1 VAKSY
6 VISGKNLKYKIMSR
20 IGKLPV
26 IVPKNVNVELTGQN
40 LKVKGPHGELIH
52 TIPNEIEVSIAENT
66 IRVNKKQETRIARQK
81 YGLTRALI
89 NNMVIGVSEKF
100 ERRLQ
105 MIGVGYRSQVSGKNL
120 TLNVGFSHPVV
131 FEAPKDI
138 EIQVE
143 ANTNIIISGPNKE
156 TVGLLA
162 SQIRAVRPPE
172 PYKGK
177 GIRYLD
183 EYVIRKAGKSG
194 K

>member
-1 VAKSY
+1 
-6 VISGKNLKYKIMSR
+6 MSR

-26 IVPKNVNVELTGQN
+26 NVPKNVNVELTGQEI
-40 LKVKGPHGELIH
+40 KVKGPHGELLH
-52 TIPNEIEVSIAENT
+52 TIPSEIEVSLNEDQIV
-66 IRVNKKQETRIARQK
+66 VNKKIETRIARQK

-89 NNMVIGVSEKF
+89 NDMVIGVSEKF

-105 MIGVGYRSQVSGKNL
+105 MIGVGYRSAVSGNSL

-138 EIQVE
+138 EIKVE
-143 ANTNIIISGPNKE
+143 ANTNIIISGPDKE
-156 TVGLLA
+156 KVGLLA

-183 EYVIRKAGKSG
+183 EYVLRKAGKSG

>member
-1 VAKSY
+1 
-6 VISGKNLKYKIMSR
+6 MSR

-26 IVPKNVNVELTGQN
+26 NVPKNVNVELTGQEI
-40 LKVKGPHGELIH
+40 KVKGPHGELLH
-52 TIPNEIEVSIAENT
+52 TIPSEIEVSVNEDQIV
-66 IRVNKKQETRIARQK
+66 VNKKIETRIARQK

-105 MIGVGYRSQVSGKNL
+105 MIGVGYRSAVSGNSL

-138 EIQVE
+138 EIKVE
-143 ANTNIIISGPNKE
+143 ANTNIIISGPDKE
-156 TVGLLA
+156 KVGLLA

-183 EYVIRKAGKSG
+183 EYVLRKAGKYG

>member
-1 VAKSY
+1 
-6 VISGKNLKYKIMSR
+6 MSR

-26 IVPKNVNVELTGQN
+26 NVPKNVNVELTGQEI
-40 LKVKGPHGELIH
+40 KVKGPHGELLH
-52 TIPNEIEVSIAENT
+52 TIPSEIEVSLNEDKVI
-66 IRVNKKQETRIARQK
+66 VNKRIESRIARQK

-105 MIGVGYRSQVSGKNL
+105 MIGVGYRSQVSGSSL
-120 TLNVGFSHPVV
+120 TLNVGYSHPVI

-138 EIQVE
+138 EIKVE
-143 ANTNIIISGPNKE
+143 ANTNIIISGPDKE
-156 TVGLLA
+156 KVGLLA

-183 EYVIRKAGKSG
+183 EYVLRKAGKSG

>member
-1 VAKSY
+1 
-6 VISGKNLKYKIMSR
+6 MSR

-26 IVPKNVNVELTGQN
+26 NVPKNVNVELTGQEI
-40 LKVKGPHGELIH
+40 KVKGPHGELLH
-52 TIPNEIEVSIAENT
+52 TIPSEIEVSVNEDQIV
-66 IRVNKKQETRIARQK
+66 VNKKIETRIARQK

-105 MIGVGYRSQVSGKNL
+105 MIGVGYRSAVSGNSL

-138 EIQVE
+138 EIKVE
-143 ANTNIIISGPNKE
+143 ANTNIIISGPDKE
-156 TVGLLA
+156 KVGLLA

-177 GIRYLD
+177 GILYDGEKIL
-183 EYVIRKAGKSG
+183 RKAGKTG

>member
-1 VAKSY
+1 
-6 VISGKNLKYKIMSR
+6 L
-20 IGKLPV
+20 L
-26 IVPKNVNVELTGQN
+26 
-40 LKVKGPHGELIH
+40 H
-52 TIPNEIEVSIAENT
+52 TIPKEIEVTLNEN
-66 IRVNKKQETRIARQK
+66 IIIVNKKIETRIARQK

-105 MIGVGYRSQVSGKNL
+105 MIGVGYRSQVSGKKL

-138 EIQVE
+138 EIKVE
-143 ANTNIIISGPNKE
+143 TNTNIIISGPDKE
-156 TVGLLA
+156 AVGLLA
-162 SQIRAVRPPE
+162 SQIRAIRPPE

>member
-1 VAKSY
+1 
-6 VISGKNLKYKIMSR
+6 MSR

-26 IVPKNVNVELTGQN
+26 NVPKNVNVELTGQEI
-40 LKVKGPHGELIH
+40 KVKGPHGELLH
-52 TIPNEIEVSIAENT
+52 TIPKEIEVTLNEN
-66 IRVNKKQETRIARQK
+66 IIIVNKKIETRIARQK
-81 YGLTRALI
+81 YGLTSALI
-89 NNMVIGVSEKF
+89 NNMVIGVCEKF

-105 MIGVGYRSQVSGKNL
+105 MIGVGYRSQVSGKKL

-138 EIQVE
+138 EIKVE
-143 ANTNIIISGPNKE
+143 TNTNIIISGPDKE
-156 TVGLLA
+156 AVGLLA
-162 SQIRAVRPPE
+162 SQIRAIRPPE

>member
-1 VAKSY
+1 
-6 VISGKNLKYKIMSR
+6 MSR

-26 IVPKNVNVELTGQN
+26 SVPKNVNVELTGQEI
-40 LKVKGPHGELIH
+40 KVKGPHGELLY
-52 TIPNEIEVSIAENT
+52 TIPSEIEVSLNEDKVI
-66 IRVNKKQETRIARQK
+66 VNKRIESRIARQK

-105 MIGVGYRSQVSGKNL
+105 MIGVGYRSQVSGNKL
-120 TLNVGFSHPVV
+120 TLSVGFSHPVV

-138 EIQVE
+138 EIKVE
-143 ANTNIIISGPNKE
+143 ANTNIIISGPDKE
-156 TVGLLA
+156 KVGLLA

-183 EYVIRKAGKSG
+183 EYVLRKAGKSG

>member
-1 VAKSY
+1 
-6 VISGKNLKYKIMSR
+6 MSR

-26 IVPKNVNVELTGQN
+26 NVPKNVNVELTGQEI
-40 LKVKGPHGELIH
+40 KVKGPHGELLH
-52 TIPNEIEVSIAENT
+52 TIPSEIEVSLNEDQIV
-66 IRVNKKQETRIARQK
+66 VNKKIETRIARQK

-89 NNMVIGVSEKF
+89 NNMVIGVSERF

-105 MIGVGYRSQVSGKNL
+105 MIGVGYRSQVSGSSL
-120 TLNVGFSHPVV
+120 TLNVGYSHPVI

-138 EIQVE
+138 EIKVE
-143 ANTNIIISGPNKE
+143 ANTNIIISGPDKE
-156 TVGLLA
+156 KVGLLA

-183 EYVIRKAGKSG
+183 EYVLRKAGKSG

>member
-1 VAKSY
+1 
-6 VISGKNLKYKIMSR
+6 
-20 IGKLPV
+20 
-26 IVPKNVNVELTGQN
+26 
-40 LKVKGPHGELIH
+40 
-52 TIPNEIEVSIAENT
+52 
-66 IRVNKKQETRIARQK
+66 
-81 YGLTRALI
+81 
-89 NNMVIGVSEKF
+89 MVIGVSEKF

-105 MIGVGYRSQVSGKNL
+105 MIGVGYRSAVSGNSL

-138 EIQVE
+138 EIKVE
-143 ANTNIIISGPNKE
+143 ANTNIIISGPDKE
-156 TVGLLA
+156 KVGLLA

-183 EYVIRKAGKSG
+183 EYVLRKAGKSG

>member
-1 VAKSY
+1 
-6 VISGKNLKYKIMSR
+6 MSR

-26 IVPKNVNVELTGQN
+26 NVPKNVNVELTGQEI
-40 LKVKGPHGELIH
+40 KVKGPHGELLH
-52 TIPNEIEVSIAENT
+52 TIPSEIEVSVNEDQIV
-66 IRVNKKQETRIARQK
+66 VNKKIETRIARQK

-105 MIGVGYRSQVSGKNL
+105 MIGVGYRSAVSGNSL

-138 EIQVE
+138 EIKVE
-143 ANTNIIISGPNKE
+143 ANTNIIISGPDKE
-156 TVGLLA
+156 KVGLLA

-183 EYVIRKAGKSG
+183 EYVLSKAGKSG

>member
-1 VAKSY
+1 
-6 VISGKNLKYKIMSR
+6 MSR

-26 IVPKNVNVELTGQN
+26 SVPKNVNVELTGQEI
-40 LKVKGPHGELIH
+40 KVKGPHGELLH
-52 TIPNEIEVSIAENT
+52 TIPSEIEVSLNEDKVI
-66 IRVNKKQETRIARQK
+66 VNKRIESQIARQK

-105 MIGVGYRSQVSGKNL
+105 MIGVGYRSQVSGKTL
-120 TLNVGFSHPVV
+120 TLSVGFSHPVV

-138 EIQVE
+138 EIKVE
-143 ANTNIIISGPNKE
+143 ANTNIIISGPDKE
-156 TVGLLA
+156 KVGLLA

-183 EYVIRKAGKSG
+183 EYVLRKAGKSG

>member
-1 VAKSY
+1 
-6 VISGKNLKYKIMSR
+6 MSR

-26 IVPKNVNVELTGQN
+26 SVPKNVNVELTGQEI
-40 LKVKGPHGELIH
+40 KVKGPHGELLH
-52 TIPNEIEVSIAENT
+52 TIPSEIEVSLNEDKVI
-66 IRVNKKQETRIARQK
+66 VNKRIESRIARQK

-105 MIGVGYRSQVSGKNL
+105 MIGVGYRSQVSGKTL
-120 TLNVGFSHPVV
+120 TLSVGFSHPVV

-138 EIQVE
+138 EIKVE
-143 ANTNIIISGPNKE
+143 ANTNIISGPDKE
-156 TVGLLA
+156 KVGLLA

-183 EYVIRKAGKSG
+183 EYVLRKAGKSG

>member
-1 VAKSY
+1 
-6 VISGKNLKYKIMSR
+6 MSR

-26 IVPKNVNVELTGQN
+26 NVPKNVNVELTGQEI
-40 LKVKGPHGELIH
+40 KVKGPHGELLH
-52 TIPNEIEVSIAENT
+52 TIPSEIEVSLNEDKIV
-66 IRVNKKQETRIARQK
+66 VNKKIETRIARQK

-89 NNMVIGVSEKF
+89 NNMVIGVSERF

-105 MIGVGYRSQVSGKNL
+105 MIGVGYRSQVSGSSL
-120 TLNVGFSHPVV
+120 TLNVGYSHPVI

-138 EIQVE
+138 EIKVE
-143 ANTNIIISGPNKE
+143 ANTNIIISGPDKE
-156 TVGLLA
+156 KVGLLA

-183 EYVIRKAGKSG
+183 EYVLRKAGKSG

>member
-1 VAKSY
+1 
-6 VISGKNLKYKIMSR
+6 MSR

-26 IVPKNVNVELTGQN
+26 SVPKNVNLELTGQEI
-40 LKVKGPHGELIH
+40 KVKGPHGDLLH
-52 TIPNEIEVSIAENT
+52 TIPSEIEFSLNEDKVI
-66 IRVNKKQETRIARQK
+66 VNKRIESRIARQK

-105 MIGVGYRSQVSGKNL
+105 MIGVGYRSQVSGKTL
-120 TLNVGFSHPVV
+120 TLSVGFSHPVV

-138 EIQVE
+138 EIKVE
-143 ANTNIIISGPNKE
+143 ANTNIIISGPDKE
-156 TVGLLA
+156 KVGLLA

-183 EYVIRKAGKSG
+183 EYVLRKAGKSG

>member
-1 VAKSY
+1 
-6 VISGKNLKYKIMSR
+6 MSR

-26 IVPKNVNVELTGQN
+26 NVPKNVNVELTGQEI
-40 LKVKGPHGELIH
+40 KVKGPHGELLH
-52 TIPNEIEVSIAENT
+52 TIPSEIEVSVNEDQIV
-66 IRVNKKQETRIARQK
+66 VNKKIETRIARQK

-105 MIGVGYRSQVSGKNL
+105 MIGVGYRSAVSGSSL

-138 EIQVE
+138 EIKVE
-143 ANTNIIISGPNKE
+143 ANTNIIISGPDKE
-156 TVGLLA
+156 KVGLLA

-183 EYVIRKAGKSG
+183 EYVLRKAGKSG

>member
-1 VAKSY
+1 
-6 VISGKNLKYKIMSR
+6 MSR

-26 IVPKNVNVELTGQN
+26 SVPKNVNVELTGQEI
-40 LKVKGPHGELIH
+40 KVKGPHGELLH
-52 TIPNEIEVSIAENT
+52 TIPSEIEVSLNEDKVI
-66 IRVNKKQETRIARQK
+66 VNKRIESRIARQK

-89 NNMVIGVSEKF
+89 NIMVIGVSEKF

-105 MIGVGYRSQVSGKNL
+105 MIGVGYRSQVSGKTL
-120 TLNVGFSHPVV
+120 TLSVGFSHPVL

-138 EIQVE
+138 EIKVE
-143 ANTNIIISGPNKE
+143 ANTNIIISGPDKE
-156 TVGLLA
+156 KVGLLA

-183 EYVIRKAGKSG
+183 EYVLRKAGKSG

>member
-1 VAKSY
+1 
-6 VISGKNLKYKIMSR
+6 MSR

-26 IVPKNVNVELTGQN
+26 IVPKNVNVELAGQEI
-40 LKVKGPHGELIH
+40 KVKGPHGELLL
-52 TIPNEIEVSIAENT
+52 TIPSEIEVSLNEDKVIVT
-66 IRVNKKQETRIARQK
+66 KRIETRIARQK

-105 MIGVGYRSQVSGKNL
+105 MIGVGYRSQVSGKTL
-120 TLNVGFSHPVV
+120 TLSVGFSHPVV

-138 EIQVE
+138 EIKVE
-143 ANTNIIISGPNKE
+143 ANTNIIISGPDKE
-156 TVGLLA
+156 KVGLLA

-183 EYVIRKAGKSG
+183 EYVLRKAGKSG

>member
-1 VAKSY
+1 
-6 VISGKNLKYKIMSR
+6 MSR

-26 IVPKNVNVELTGQN
+26 SVPKNVNVELTGQEI
-40 LKVKGPHGELIH
+40 KVKGPHGELLH
-52 TIPNEIEVSIAENT
+52 KIPSEIEVS
-66 IRVNKKQETRIARQK
+66 VNEDKIVVTKKIETRIARQK

-105 MIGVGYRSQVSGKNL
+105 MIGVGYRSQVAGNNL

-138 EIQVE
+138 EIKVE
-143 ANTNIIISGPNKE
+143 ANTNIIISGPDKE
-156 TVGLLA
+156 KVGLLA

-177 GIRYLD
+177 GIRYVD

>member
-1 VAKSY
+1 
-6 VISGKNLKYKIMSR
+6 MSR

-26 IVPKNVNVELTGQN
+26 IVPKNVNVELTGQEI
-40 LKVKGPHGELIH
+40 KVKGPHGELLH
-52 TIPNEIEVSIAENT
+52 KIPSEIEVS
-66 IRVNKKQETRIARQK
+66 VNEDKIVVTKKIETRIARQK

-105 MIGVGYRSQVSGKNL
+105 MIGVGYRSQVAGNNL

-131 FEAPKDI
+131 FKAPKDI
-138 EIQVE
+138 EIKVE
-143 ANTNIIISGPNKE
+143 ANTNIIISGPDKE
-156 TVGLLA
+156 KVGLLA

-177 GIRYLD
+177 GIRYVD